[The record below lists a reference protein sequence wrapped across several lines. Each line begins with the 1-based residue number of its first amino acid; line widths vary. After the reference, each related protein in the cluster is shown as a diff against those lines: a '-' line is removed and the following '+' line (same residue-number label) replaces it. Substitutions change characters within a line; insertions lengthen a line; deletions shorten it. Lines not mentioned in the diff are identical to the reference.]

1 MSGFYS
7 AAVTVCAAGLCCALL
22 SVFVSD
28 QSLKRVLSLCMGAF
42 LVCSLIVPV
51 KNAVGGLRTELEDIP
66 SSAFSAATADESTER
81 RVIGQA
87 EQNLAN
93 TLRDLLTQNGIS
105 INDCAVSLK
114 KTEENS
120 IIIGE
125 VCIYIG
131 EEASGRVGEIKRL
144 TAEHFGKT
152 AQVITE

>member
-51 KNAVGGLRTELEDIP
+51 KNAVGGLRTELEGIP

-87 EQNLAN
+87 EQNLA
-93 TLRDLLTQNGIS
+93 
-105 INDCAVSLK
+105 
-114 KTEENS
+114 KT
-120 IIIGE
+120 G
-125 VCIYIG
+125 
-131 EEASGRVGEIKRL
+131 
-144 TAEHFGKT
+144 
-152 AQVITE
+152 